1 MTEHESTIE
10 LKDGRTLSYAELGS
24 GAPVLVLDGPGSRG
38 LARAAAR
45 DGYRLI
51 APDRPG
57 WGRSTPKA
65 DLTYA
70 SFAGDALELLDS
82 LGVDRFGVMSQSGGT
97 PFAMELVAGHPDRV
111 HALSALGAVSPFA
124 EPGALEGTAGPMRVM
139 FKLGRRAPWL
149 ARFLIRRAAKDP
161 DKAAQQALKNLPEID
176 AEIMKDPA
184 KQEINLR
191 TTREIMT
198 WPEGLVV
205 EIQRMWR
212 PWGVDFESIR
222 VPVSFWTGTRDI
234 THPPQMARR
243 LADRIVDAE
252 VHEVPG
258 AFTFGL
264 LPIYGD
270 ALEFCAG
277 QPRSAST
284 PSRRPS
290 VRLKKS
296 QTSTTLPSGS
306 ST

>member
-1 MTEHESTIE
+1 MPEHTIE

-24 GAPVLVLDGPGSRG
+24 GEPVLVLDGPGSRG
-38 LARAAAR
+38 VARAAAR
-45 DGYRLI
+45 EGYRLI

-57 WGRSTPKA
+57 WAKSTPKA
-65 DLTYA
+65 DVTYEG
-70 SFAGDALELLDS
+70 FAKDVIELMD
-82 LGVDRFGVMSQSGGT
+82 
-97 PFAMELVAGHPDRV
+97 
-111 HALSALGAVSPFA
+111 
-124 EPGALEGTAGPMRVM
+124 
-139 FKLGRRAPWL
+139 KLGRHAPWL
-149 ARFLIRRAAKDP
+149 ARILIRHAAKDP
-161 DKAAQQALKNLPEID
+161 DKAAQRALKDLPEVD

-184 KQEINLR
+184 KQQINLQ

-198 WPEGLVV
+198 YPEGMVA
-205 EIQRMWR
+205 EIQRMSR
-212 PWGVDFESIR
+212 PWPIDFGAIR

-243 LADRIVDAE
+243 LADRIVDAT

-270 ALEFCAG
+270 ALAFCTA

-290 VRLKKS
+290 SRLKKS
-296 QTSTTLPSGS
+296 QSSTTLPSGS
-306 ST
+306 SA